1 MKKALPIA
9 MVLLFSVGYAPVK
22 TVDPT
27 LRADWDRTLHYARQ
41 DVDSGNY
48 FAADKLLDEFVRVH
62 PGTREASEI
71 TFWKAAYLLDPANPM
86 GSLSAGITGLDGYLS
101 ANPNGWYRNEATLL
115 RRTAQVALRVANTSR
130 LLAAATDSTGAPVA
144 RDTTVVKDTVV
155 VVSKSR
161 DEQIAALKDQLA
173 QSKAELAKVS
183 AELDRIKKRL
193 ANPSN

>member
-1 MKKALPIA
+1 MKKALPIVTLL
-9 MVLLFSVGYAPVK
+9 VLSIGCAHLEAINPKLRTDWNS
-22 TVDPT
+22 T
-27 LRADWDRTLHYARQ
+27 LSYARQ

-48 FAADKLLDEFVRVH
+48 FAAEKLLDEFVRTH
-62 PGTREASEI
+62 PDTREAREI
-71 TFWKAAYLLDPANPM
+71 IFWKAAYLLDPANPL
-86 GSLSAGITGLDGYLS
+86 GSLSSGITGLDGYLT
-101 ANPNGWYRNEATLL
+101 ANADGWYRNEATLL
-115 RRTAQVALRVANTSR
+115 KRTAAVAQAVANTAR
-130 LLAAATDSTGAPVA
+130 LAATTTDSSAAP
-144 RDTTVVKDTVV
+144 VVKDTVI